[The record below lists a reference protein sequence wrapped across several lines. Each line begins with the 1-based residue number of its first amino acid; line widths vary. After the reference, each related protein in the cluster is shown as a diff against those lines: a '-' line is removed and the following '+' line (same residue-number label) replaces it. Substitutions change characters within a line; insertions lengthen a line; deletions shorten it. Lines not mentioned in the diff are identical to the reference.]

1 VRRLV
6 AIGIVA
12 ASLALSSAAP
22 AFAATPPAI
31 GQPNVDCPA
40 TITSPAGFNTAGFAN
55 AASVYANP
63 GATAE
68 NMSGNT
74 AAEAQYDVACFAS
87 AH

>member
-1 VRRLV
+1 MKALV
-6 AIGIVA
+6 AAAIVA
-12 ASLALSSAAP
+12 GCLALPAAAP
-22 AFAATPPAI
+22 AFAISPPAV

-40 TITSPAGFNTAGFAN
+40 TITSPSGFNTSGFAI
-55 AASVYANP
+55 AANVYANP
-63 GATAE
+63 GTTAE